1 MSQDLKNRFA
11 NRTRIMPPI
20 HIAAEGEPPIPA
32 KPERRSVQRPFSINT
47 PVTNQHYTLLVRLT
61 EHFRQKHG
69 RSWRQNAT
77 VEMAL
82 EALAREEGIVMLD
95 DAGPSTR

>member
-1 MSQDLKNRFA
+1 MNMPVTNRFKNRV
-11 NRTRIMPPI
+11 MPSI
-20 HIAAEGEPPIPA
+20 HIPSEDEPPIRA

-47 PVTNQHYTLLVRLT
+47 PVTNDHYTLLVRLT
-61 EHFRQKHG
+61 EHFRQTHG

-82 EALAREEGIVMLD
+82 EALARQEGIPL
-95 DAGPSTR
+95 PQQS